1 MRTKLGNERAPSL
14 NGSMARLIRVATA
27 QRSRAPGGPT
37 AWLGAILFVVAVGIG
52 FGVGLANAGQAV
64 SATGYY
70 SRNGVDYTNQA
81 VINTDPA
88 NNHQSYSVTVVQS
101 TNMAIPSGWAGALP
115 RKYNGSGGL
124 VCTGTWTYN
133 SGSVWVLNPAGC
145 FSNSVGTW
153 ASKGQSKAWI
163 GSSYATY
170 ETFLSPNQNS

>member
-1 MRTKLGNERAPSL
+1 MRAKLGSERASFL
-14 NGSMARLIRVATA
+14 NGSMARLTRAATA
-27 QRSRAPGGPT
+27 QRSRALRGAT
-37 AWLGAILFVVAVGIG
+37 AWLGAILFIVAAGIG
-52 FGVGLANAGQAV
+52 FGVGFANAGQAS

-70 SRNGVDYTNQA
+70 SRNGVDYQNWA
-81 VINTDPA
+81 AINTDPA
-88 NNHQSYSVTVVQS
+88 NNHQSYSVTVAQS
-101 TNMAIPSGWAGALP
+101 TNVAIPSGWAGALP